1 VHWRWWEWVVTA
13 RVTTLKSAEAGLY
26 YVEHLPSYYLA
37 EGEPPGVWHGRGAE
51 ALGLAGEV
59 RDGEFLAVMA
69 GVDPRSGEQL
79 GRRYGEA
86 SVRGFDVTA
95 SAPKSVSVLFAVGS
109 PVIREAVLDAHDRAV
124 AAMVGWVERHAHTR
138 FRIAGQVA
146 VVDAE
151 GIVAAGFR
159 QHTSRALDPQLHT
172 HVVIANR
179 VLSPDGRWLALDART
194 LKVDQRTLSALY
206 HATLRSGLTASLGVR
221 WQEPVNGIAEIADVP
236 EMVLAGFSSRTQDV
250 RRRLVE
256 KLDRFEADLGRLPT
270 TRERWQLE
278 REAVVD
284 SRPAKPTAGDAARLH
299 ARWTAEL
306 GGLGYEPV
314 GLVDAATG
322 RVVSAGLDQST
333 AARMVDRGIEALS
346 ERQSTWRPAELVRE
360 LAAAVPTDAG
370 VDPDQLTSWLDD
382 LADEVIAQRMVD
394 ISRPVPA
401 GVLLRRDGRPV
412 SESAIDR
419 ALTTADILAQETL
432 IADWAQERADAG
444 GIDNPDV
451 IEWSVV
457 ELSPSQADVAA
468 AVAGT
473 RDLVLVVGPAGTG
486 KTTALA
492 PAIAELHAQGRPV
505 FGVAPSAAAAEV
517 LAVETG
523 VDADT
528 LDKLLIEHTLGR
540 QPQRRYDLP
549 SGALVIV
556 DEAGMVST
564 PKLAEL
570 AVLADW
576 KGWRIAL
583 VGDPLQFSAVGRS
596 GMFAHL
602 VDHHDHVICLD
613 GVHRFHHTWE
623 RDASLRLRRG
633 DDTVLDLYDRNG
645 RIHGGIGT
653 APQRAVTRAWL
664 HAREH
669 GETVALM
676 APTTDTVIE
685 LNHLA
690 QQRLVDAGRLDPT
703 GPTVNAGPY
712 RLHVGDEI
720 VTRHNDRHLLTDRGL
735 MVKNR
740 DHWTIADIA
749 SSGDLAATGPTGTVG
764 LPASYVAEHVE
775 LGYAQT
781 SHANQGRTVDR
792 ALLYLDSPT
801 DVRGIYVPLTRGRLS
816 NDVYVTLH
824 DNRTAIE
831 VVAESLRQDWIDT
844 PAIDRRTQLQQ
855 PDRSVGLERRL
866 QPLSADRLRDLLV
879 RNDQLTGWIDRHDAT
894 ANQLRFDISRLT
906 SERDKAE
913 RHLDDTRQRLASAE
927 RTLERYDKPLR
938 RRRHYHQISPARHDA
953 TTAHQSIRYLTK
965 QIADHDRQLAGLQA
979 DLRQINEQYDLRVQ
993 RGAELDAIS
1002 SQLDDDLRLRIVAA
1016 AHQPDPYII
1025 DIIGPRP
1032 PDPAIAQLWDS
1043 TAAHLDRHLTA
1054 FYGELPDPAD
1064 DLTQGAFTS
1073 SQDTVAAAIHQLV
1086 DALNPAQIEPPSRSL
1101 DLGLSL

>member
-1 VHWRWWEWVVTA
+1 VTA

-51 ALGLAGEV
+51 LLGLAGGV
-59 RDGEFLAVMA
+59 RDGDFLAVMA
-69 GVDPRSGEQL
+69 GTDPRGGEQL
-79 GRRYGEA
+79 GRRYGDQG
-86 SVRGFDVTA
+86 VRGFDVTA

-109 PVIREAVLDAHDRAV
+109 PEIRQAVLDAHDQAV

-151 GIVAAGFR
+151 GIVAAAFR

-206 HATLRSGLTASLGVR
+206 HATLRSALTSRLGVR
-221 WQEPVNGIAEIADVP
+221 WNEPLNGIAEIADVP
-236 EMVLAGFSSRTQDV
+236 EQVLARFSSRTDDV
-250 RRRLVE
+250 QRRLTE

-284 SRPAKPTAGDAARLH
+284 SRPAKPTAGDAAGLH
-299 ARWTAEL
+299 ARWIAEL
-306 GGLGYEPV
+306 EALGYDPIS
-314 GLVDAATG
+314 LVDAATG
-322 RVVSAGLDQST
+322 RVMPAGLDQST
-333 AARMVDRGIEALS
+333 AAGIVDRAIEALS
-346 ERQSTWRPAELVRE
+346 QRQSTWRPAELVRE
-360 LAAAVPTDAG
+360 LAAAVPTDTG
-370 VDPDQLTSWLDD
+370 VDPDQLTVWLDD
-382 LADEVIAQRMVD
+382 LADAVIAHRMVD
-394 ISRPVPA
+394 ISRPVPPGA
-401 GVLLRRDGRPV
+401 LLRRDGRPV
-412 SESAIDR
+412 SESAVDR
-419 ALTTADILAQETL
+419 ALTTADILAQETR
-432 IADWAQERADAG
+432 IAEWAQERADAG
-444 GIDNPDV
+444 GIDRPDA
-451 IEWSVV
+451 IDRSVV
-457 ELSPSQADVAA
+457 ELSPAQAEVAA

-473 RDLVLVVGPAGTG
+473 RDLVVVVGPAGTS

-492 PAIAELHAQGRPV
+492 PAVALLRAEGRAV

-517 LAVETG
+517 LAVDTG

-528 LDKLLIEHTLGR
+528 LDKLLIEHALER
-540 QPQRRYDLP
+540 PPQHRYDLP
-549 SGALVIV
+549 AGALVIV

-564 PKLAEL
+564 PRLADL

-583 VGDPLQFSAVGRS
+583 VGDPMQFSAVGRS
-596 GMFAHL
+596 GMFGHI
-602 VDHHDHVICLD
+602 VDHCDHVICLD

-633 DDTVLDLYDRNG
+633 DDTVLDLYDHHR

-653 APQRAVTRAWL
+653 GPQRAVVRAWL
-664 HAREH
+664 HARER
-669 GETVALM
+669 GETVAMM
-676 APTTDTVIE
+676 APTTDSVIE
-685 LNHLA
+685 LNQAA
-690 QQRLVDAGRLDPT
+690 QQRLVDAGRLNPD
-703 GPTVNAGPY
+703 GPATVAGPY

-720 VTRHNDRHLLTDRGL
+720 VTRRNHRDLLTDRGL
-735 MVKNR
+735 MIKNR
-740 DHWTIADIA
+740 DHWTITNIEP
-749 SSGDLAATGPTGTVG
+749 GGGLTATGATGTVG
-764 LPASYVAEHVE
+764 LPSMYVAEHVE

-792 ALLYLDSPT
+792 ALLYLDGPT

-824 DNRTAIE
+824 DDRSAVE

-855 PDRSVGLERRL
+855 PDRSAGLEHRL
-866 QPLSADRLRDLLV
+866 RPLPADRLRELLG
-879 RNDQLTGWIDRHDAT
+879 RHDQLTHWIARHDRA
-894 ANQLRFDISRLT
+894 ANQLRFDINRLI
-906 SERDKAE
+906 SERDKAQRQLE
-913 RHLDDTRQRLASAE
+913 STRQLLAAAE

-938 RRRHYHQISPARHDA
+938 RRRHYHQIGPARHDA
-953 TTAHQSIRYLTK
+953 ATAQHNIRYLAK
-965 QIADHDRQLAGLQA
+965 QISSHDRELEFRHADRRELDQQH
-979 DLRQINEQYDLRVQ
+979 DLRIE
-993 RGAELDAIS
+993 RGAELDAIEG
-1002 SQLDDDLRLRIVAA
+1002 QLDDDLRLRVIAA
-1016 AHQPDPYII
+1016 QQPDPYII

-1032 PDPAIAQLWDS
+1032 TDPATTQLWH
-1043 TAAHLDRHLTA
+1043 TAAAHLDRHLTA
-1054 FYGELPDPAD
+1054 FPNGEPAIGEP
-1064 DLTQGAFTS
+1064 TYGAFTV
-1073 SQDTVAAAIHQLV
+1073 SQDTVATAIHELAH
-1086 DALNPAQIEPPSRSL
+1086 ALYPPQIEPPSRGL